1 MIKTEKN
8 ALLRS
13 LRVKNKKIIMEM
25 FAGEPSQ
32 KGEDDLSKYMLD
44 DLQLAAE
51 LGKTLLERN
60 KELETLLKEYKHTI
74 EEQEQ
79 EIVYLKKHTTAL
91 REVNDSR
98 LKVYEQ
104 LEVGIQELER
114 ANHRLLVENTSDKKH
129 IKTLSNNTETLEGR
143 CEELTK
149 QLEEVRQALTAER
162 RKNERF
168 LAEHIKAD
176 GSDVTVVKLKHTSQK
191 KSNEGTVDT
200 TLPVNYDP
208 SATAPENFSFTFQ
221 SSVAGR
227 NANSTSIISGDGGG
241 DHENSYNLN
250 MACSSDGSDEII
262 KLVNDLESTKRAF
275 MTEQQRCSELEEQLV
290 AIIQE
295 NQTLQGRI
303 AQSSTTEE
311 MRSMHDELSVLDE
324 VRQGQMC
331 SRCLRSMDDRI
342 TFNDEQSS
350 MAPTEE
356 CEEDEERSLLGL
368 ESNRDDNASEHSQ
381 AEYRHSMTIKVIP
394 QIPDSLDLHAPGS
407 PNPYRDLVEKYEAL
421 LEVQRSSLAHKANN
435 GMSLAEEFQSSGEFN
450 QAQKRMFQ
458 EAGGGPSTNGD
469 AASSCNGSLSN
480 AASSNAKT
488 HKNRG
493 RTPTEFSEAE
503 TSSSGFSDETS
514 NKYTQTD
521 DRPGYFLCSIGD
533 GEDCKFSI
541 YDDVSPIDSRFRN
554 RPEYRELFKEI
565 FAVLKK
571 AAENK
576 EEGEKLPLLDD
587 THPTSSVAVAASK
600 VPPVTPANEELPV
613 DFGDDS
619 QSVISSA
626 ISEQSFAMSEC
637 ITKLERKTAK
647 KHINEKN
654 QENKPPIAASISQLA
669 SSNVKQIVE
678 NGRVLTPLKREPL
691 DYLSVGVG
699 VKKKNRRKN
708 RNFSNDR
715 SESPLA
721 LPTPPR
727 IYVGSGKKRREMRPF
742 VDTSTASGSPSQQ
755 SQNNSTGI
763 NSRGGRNGTKYEWN
777 GNSMIIYNRSIR
789 GRNSVDASAGIEYR
803 PSTVSQDLH
812 KLKKLDLSYAEVLR
826 RADAC
831 NQHHQQQ
838 QQLRRRSHHRH

>member
-1 MIKTEKN
+1 MIN
-8 ALLRS
+8 ASQLLENDIYNYNS
-13 LRVKNKKIIMEM
+13 I
-25 FAGEPSQ
+25 
-32 KGEDDLSKYMLD
+32 EDN
-44 DLQLAAE
+44 LQLAAE

-129 IKTLSNNTETLEGR
+129 IKTLSNNIETLEGR

-168 LAEHIKAD
+168 LAENIKTD
-176 GSDVTVVKLKHTSQK
+176 SSDMTVVKLKHTSQK
-191 KSNEGTVDT
+191 ECNEGTADA

-221 SSVAGR
+221 SPVAGR

-241 DHENSYNLN
+241 DQDNSFNLH

-381 AEYRHSMTIKVIP
+381 AEYRPSMTIKVIP

-435 GMSLAEEFQSSGEFN
+435 GMSLAEELQSSGEFN

-458 EAGGGPSTNGD
+458 EAGGGHRQTAMLLVVAM
-469 AASSCNGSLSN
+469 AAY
-480 AASSNAKT
+480 
-488 HKNRG
+488 
-493 RTPTEFSEAE
+493 PMP
-503 TSSSGFSDETS
+503 
-514 NKYTQTD
+514 
-521 DRPGYFLCSIGD
+521 RPVMLRPIRIVVVLLLNFQRLKLLRLVSRMKQAINTRKLMIGQ
-533 GEDCKFSI
+533 
-541 YDDVSPIDSRFRN
+541 
-554 RPEYRELFKEI
+554 
-565 FAVLKK
+565 

-587 THPTSSVAVAASK
+587 THPTSSVAVAPSK

-669 SSNVKQIVE
+669 SPNVKQIVE

-691 DYLSVGVG
+691 DYLSVE
-699 VKKKNRRKN
+699 KNRRKN

-742 VDTSTASGSPSQQ
+742 VDTSTTSGSPSEQ
-755 SQNNSTGI
+755 SQNNSTCI
-763 NSRGGRNGTKYEWN
+763 TSRGSRNGAKYEWN

-838 QQLRRRSHHRH
+838 QQLRRRNHHRH

>member
-1 MIKTEKN
+1 
-8 ALLRS
+8 
-13 LRVKNKKIIMEM
+13 
-25 FAGEPSQ
+25 
-32 KGEDDLSKYMLD
+32 
-44 DLQLAAE
+44 
-51 LGKTLLERN
+51 
-60 KELETLLKEYKHTI
+60 
-74 EEQEQ
+74 
-79 EIVYLKKHTTAL
+79 
-91 REVNDSR
+91 
-98 LKVYEQ
+98 
-104 LEVGIQELER
+104 
-114 ANHRLLVENTSDKKH
+114 
-129 IKTLSNNTETLEGR
+129 
-143 CEELTK
+143 
-149 QLEEVRQALTAER
+149 
-162 RKNERF
+162 
-168 LAEHIKAD
+168 
-176 GSDVTVVKLKHTSQK
+176 
-191 KSNEGTVDT
+191 
-200 TLPVNYDP
+200 
-208 SATAPENFSFTFQ
+208 
-221 SSVAGR
+221 
-227 NANSTSIISGDGGG
+227 
-241 DHENSYNLN
+241 
-250 MACSSDGSDEII
+250 
-262 KLVNDLESTKRAF
+262 
-275 MTEQQRCSELEEQLV
+275 
-290 AIIQE
+290 
-295 NQTLQGRI
+295 
-303 AQSSTTEE
+303 

-381 AEYRHSMTIKVIP
+381 AEYRPSMTIKVIP

-435 GMSLAEEFQSSGEFN
+435 GMSLAEELQSSGEFN
-450 QAQKRMFQ
+450 QAQKRIFQ

-587 THPTSSVAVAASK
+587 THPTSSVAVAPSK

-669 SSNVKQIVE
+669 SPNVKQIVE

-699 VKKKNRRKN
+699 VKKKNRRKH

-727 IYVGSGKKRREMRPF
+727 IYVGSGNKRREMRPF
-742 VDTSTASGSPSQQ
+742 VDTSTTSGSPSEQ
-755 SQNNSTGI
+755 SQNNSTCI
-763 NSRGGRNGTKYEWN
+763 TSRGSRNGAKYEWN

-803 PSTVSQDLH
+803 PNTVSQDLH

-838 QQLRRRSHHRH
+838 QQLRRRNHHRH